1 MSLVTGSIRLSQK
14 RRDGPHRLA
23 AKSVAGKEFSRS
35 QPPIAQGGRGKA
47 SPRSIEAR
55 LCAKRREIRFKEMTL
70 LVILGR
76 NVTRLLRAPGGS
88 PLMDIMEFHV
98 CQQDRDMRWIVRL
111 DNATYGAYLDKEQ
124 AMLDAVEA
132 ARDAQQAGREVRV
145 FLGDRTDASRIF

>member
-1 MSLVTGSIRLSQK
+1 
-14 RRDGPHRLA
+14 
-23 AKSVAGKEFSRS
+23 
-35 QPPIAQGGRGKA
+35 
-47 SPRSIEAR
+47 
-55 LCAKRREIRFKEMTL
+55 
-70 LVILGR
+70 
-76 NVTRLLRAPGGS
+76 
-88 PLMDIMEFHV
+88 MDIMEFHV